1 MKFGLMVI
9 GDEILSGRRRDTHVD
24 WFRKILQ
31 EYGFSLGWVQILPD
45 DPELLVRQLKQSMAA
60 GERVFSCGGIGA
72 TPDDHTRQCA
82 AKAADVPLVRHPE
95 AAALIEK
102 QFPHSARP
110 HRIRMADLPEGSRLI
125 PNPVNN
131 VPGFS
136 INQHYFM
143 PGFPDMSHPMGQ
155 WVLRR
160 YYEPDTHPE
169 QELSL
174 RVYGASENELMP
186 ILEKMSRDWPQLK
199 LFSLPR
205 MGEASFVELGFVGSE
220 GVEEAFQALKE
231 ELLQAKF
238 SFVVSPLSES
248 SGNADRS

>member
-24 WFRKILQ
+24 WFRKLLNDF
-31 EYGFSLGWVQILPD
+31 GFSLGWVQILPD
-45 DPELLVRQLKQSMAA
+45 DPRLLVRQLKQSMEA

-82 AKAADVPLVRHPE
+82 AEAAAVPLVRYPD
-95 AAALIEK
+95 AQALIEK
-102 QFPHSARP
+102 QFPDSARP
-110 HRIRMADLPEGSRLI
+110 YRIRMADLPAGSRLI

-136 INQHYFM
+136 INEHYFF
-143 PGFPDMSHPMGQ
+143 PGFPDMAHPMGQ
-155 WVLRR
+155 WVLQQ
-160 YYEPDTHPE
+160 YYQPDSNP
-169 QELSL
+169 QRELSL

-186 ILEKMSRDWPQLK
+186 ILQKMVDDWPQLK

-205 MGEASFVELGFVGSE
+205 MGAVSFVELGFRGDE
-220 GVEEAFQALKE
+220 AVEQAFAALQQ
-231 ELLQAKF
+231 ELQRAGMRFEL
-238 SFVVSPLSES
+238 P
-248 SGNADRS
+248 